1 MWKGLKDN
9 TLTGRII
16 GTASSLAQRIFG
28 SFTGSGNANNDTS
41 NLPGHANGLDY
52 VPYDNYIARLHKGER
67 VLTAKENREYT
78 SEKINNRVMNN
89 NINLNIYPQHLNE
102 AEINNV
108 FTYINRKFG
117 KIY

>member
-1 MWKGLKDN
+1 MWEGLKNN

-16 GTASSLAQRIFG
+16 GTASSLWQKISS
-28 SFTGSGNANNDTS
+28 SFSGNSNNDTS

-108 FTYINRKFG
+108 FTILNKKFG